1 MMAQDMLRRM
11 FLKTSDP
18 VPPGPGLR
26 AVWEFGTDPIYG
38 PMRLHRDFGSIVH
51 LPTGPEFSPIYVVND
66 PDMVHQVLVKHRD
79 NYIKD
84 RIFKWMHP
92 IFGDGVLIIDGEKW
106 QRARRM
112 MTPAFR
118 PRSLR
123 GYGEVMLRSTR
134 DAQARLKLSEGFDIE
149 AWTRDLTLDIALKT
163 LFGAS
168 LGDKAERVST
178 ALDDLLKFADGAI
191 QRITPPLSFLPTA
204 SNRALWRGME
214 VMNGVIDEI
223 LEERAN
229 STEEHEDLLSMLL
242 GARDADG
249 SELSAQDIHDQVITL
264 LLAGHETT
272 ALSIAYS
279 FMLLGWNPS
288 VVKKLHQEIDEVLGD
303 RPVEVEDLREFTYL
317 NMVIQEVL
325 RMYPP
330 AAITARE
337 VAADDVID
345 GYTVPKGAQV
355 YIPIWGIHHDRRY
368 WDRPYA
374 FDPERWRPEEVSK
387 RPRYSFFP
395 FGGGNRVCI
404 GEQFARMEMQIV
416 LITLLQ
422 QFTPRTLIDTPPPLD
437 LAITMR
443 PSTPIRM
450 ELQPRDRA
458 RS

>member
-1 MMAQDMLRRM
+1 MSALGM
-11 FLKTSDP
+11 FQRAVFKKSASL
-18 VPPGPGLR
+18 PPGPGFR
-26 AVWEFGTDPIYG
+26 AVLEFGVDPIYG
-38 PMRLHRDFGSIVH
+38 PMRLQRDFGPIVH
-51 LPTGPEFSPIYVVND
+51 LPMGPDFMPVYVVSD

-79 NYIKD
+79 HYIKD
-84 RIFKWMHP
+84 RIFKWMSP
-92 IFGDGVLIIDGEKW
+92 VFGDGILIIDGEKW
-106 QRARRM
+106 KRARRM

-134 DAQARLKLSEGFDIE
+134 EAQARLDLSAGFNIE

-178 ALDDLLKFADGAI
+178 ALDDLLQFADGAM
-191 QRITPPLSFLPTA
+191 QRITRPVGFLPTR
-204 SNRALWRGME
+204 SNRSLWRGME
-214 VMNGVIDEI
+214 VLNEVIDEI
-223 LEERAN
+223 LEERAQ
-229 STEEHEDLLSMLL
+229 SDAEHDDLLAMLL
-242 GARDADG
+242 SARDADG

-279 FMLLGWNPS
+279 FMVLGWNPR
-288 VVKKLHQEIDEVLGD
+288 VVERLHQEIDEVIGD
-303 RPVEVEDLREFTYL
+303 RAVEVEDLRNFTYL

-337 VAADDVID
+337 VAEDDTIS
-345 GYTVPKGAQV
+345 GYTLPKGAQV

-368 WDRPYA
+368 WERPYT
-374 FDPERWRPEEVSK
+374 FDPERWRPEEVAK

-416 LITLLQ
+416 LVTLLQ
-422 QFTPRTLIDTPPPLD
+422 QFTPRTLIDTPPALD

-443 PSTPIRM
+443 PATPIRM
-450 ELQPRDRA
+450 ELQPRV
-458 RS
+458 